1 MLKLRNGIRKSDKLY
16 LLTQTCIKLTNK
28 LVSSLSRAP
37 LVSQPHFGAKCENAT
52 HTPKSGKM
60 KSSKTSE
67 NSKDDLR
74 GQISLPWCVLYNNGK
89 VLKSRCPKWPCMG
102 HLDIC
107 SPSYGQNK
115 GRESNCQFD
124 SRPLKVG
131 NRPLPDVISRSVTRR
146 WKAMTLVQ
154 TLFQSEFGAR
164 SYERPQSQ
172 DSNSGQFR
180 DSNLGVLGKRA
191 IWMYPMGATRSSTGS
206 SDLVSGACF
215 RFFLGAIPMSQG
227 WIELTRAL
235 IPRDALPSS
244 LLNPLEGP
252 TM

>member
-1 MLKLRNGIRKSDKLY
+1 
-16 LLTQTCIKLTNK
+16 
-28 LVSSLSRAP
+28 
-37 LVSQPHFGAKCENAT
+37 
-52 HTPKSGKM
+52 M
-60 KSSKTSE
+60 KSSETPE

-74 GQISLPWCVLYNNGK
+74 GQISLPWCVLYNNEK
-89 VLKSRCPKWPCMG
+89 FLKSRCPKWPCMG

-215 RFFLGAIPMSQG
+215 LFFLGAIPMSQG